1 MLKTVFSKPVNRAN
15 AVVCGFVA
23 LTVIFSCYLLYY
35 GAVFYGVNEKGDS
48 LKESIAKKEI
58 RAVTVEGSITDANGD
73 VITFA
78 EEAGKSAKCMNK
90 AYSQLVGFNNAVYGK
105 YGLRAKYE
113 DVLMTGDKTHHGAT
127 IRLTTVNRIQNVAY
141 EEIRGTEGCVVVLE
155 NATGRILALATSYPG
170 VEMDVNNLSSNWA
183 EMNSPD
189 NDGFLTSEFLRRC
202 CWWW

>member
-78 EEAGKSAKCMNK
+78 
-90 AYSQLVGFNNAVYGK
+90 
-105 YGLRAKYE
+105 
-113 DVLMTGDKTHHGAT
+113 
-127 IRLTTVNRIQNVAY
+127 
-141 EEIRGTEGCVVVLE
+141 
-155 NATGRILALATSYPG
+155 
-170 VEMDVNNLSSNWA
+170 
-183 EMNSPD
+183 
-189 NDGFLTSEFLRRC
+189 
-202 CWWW
+202 